1 MDDKLL
7 ASLNEIMQKQIPALE
22 EGMRQR
28 RELLANAHG
37 QHMEVYDLFNISQD
51 EGRRIELY
59 HNLGRLFYN
68 AVGRLLEGTTQAV
81 IKYTKGG
88 ESIRIENTISNAP
101 KTFSID
107 AFVQQ
112 DNKAHEIKWRDATT
126 DGDHI
131 RKENH
136 KVQCIVERQMIPVRI
151 MYYMPESD
159 KAAQIQ
165 NKVIAAYR
173 QQGEAYV
180 GKDAWNYI
188 KDYTGVDLYT
198 YLYEKTRELEN

>member
-1 MDDKLL
+1 VDDKLL

-22 EGMRQR
+22 EGMRKR
-28 RELLANAHG
+28 RELLANTRG
-37 QHMEVYDLFNISQD
+37 QHMEVYELFNISQD

-68 AVGRLLEGTTQAV
+68 AVGRLLEKTTQAV
-81 IKYTKGG
+81 IEHTKGG
-88 ESIRIENTISNAP
+88 KSITILNTVSTNP
-101 KTFSID
+101 KKFSID
-107 AFVQQ
+107 AFVEQ

-126 DGDHI
+126 DGDHT

-136 KVQCIVERQMIPVRI
+136 KVQCIVERQMIPVRV
-151 MYYMPESD
+151 MYYMPVSD
-159 KAAQIQ
+159 QAIKIQ
-165 NKVIAAYR
+165 NKVITAYR

-188 KDYTGVDLYT
+188 SDYTGVDLYA
-198 YLYEKTRELEN
+198 YLYEKTRELEA